1 MKCDVHGVDGCDSPS
16 CAIWREKTPD
26 PYTLNGAMTLDAALW
41 FLSRERLRH
50 QDDIRKIERDIAAL
64 KALGAKLPTG
74 TPLDVYFAVPGGS
87 DD

>member
-1 MKCDVHGVDGCDSPS
+1 MSDH
-16 CAIWREKTPD
+16 
-26 PYTLNGAMTLDAALW
+26 YTLNGAMTLDAALW

-50 QDDIRKIERDIAAL
+50 QGDIRKIDRDVAAL
-64 KALGAKLPTG
+64 KALGAHLPTG